1 MQTPPKH
8 RPTAGGAGNLHTQL
22 EPLPAGVPMGA
33 QLAWQRPGLCPMDCV
48 YGLGRFYNL
57 GCPNAVL

>member
-1 MQTPPKH
+1 VV
-8 RPTAGGAGNLHTQL
+8 AGNLHTQL
-22 EPLPAGVPMGA
+22 GPMPAGIPMGA